1 MPSTIKQRRLAKS
14 LLQLSLSDDGRIKR
28 NAVEEIL
35 ESLRVSRPSG
45 LVTILRLFLHQI
57 RRHEYTYHA
66 RVEYGGREG
75 ERLSEKILKKLN
87 QNSSKALDLT
97 VIDNPKLIAGCKIR
111 LGDDVYE
118 NSISDRLNKLQK
130 TFL

>member
-1 MPSTIKQRRLAKS
+1 MPATIKPRRLAKS

-28 NAVEEIL
+28 NSVEEIL
-35 ESLRVSRPSG
+35 ESLRESRPTG
-45 LVTILRLFLHQI
+45 LVTILRLFLHEI

-66 RVEYGGREG
+66 RVEYGGKEG
-75 ERLSEKILKKLN
+75 EKLSEKILEKLN
-87 QNSSKALDLT
+87 QNSNKALDLT

-118 NSISDRLNKLQK
+118 NSISDRLNNLQK

>member
-1 MPSTIKQRRLAKS
+1 MPATIKQRRLAKS
-14 LLQLSLSDDGRIKR
+14 LLQLSLSDDGRINR
-28 NAVEEIL
+28 NSVEEIL
-35 ESLRVSRPSG
+35 ESLRVSRPTG
-45 LVTILRLFLHQI
+45 MVTILRLFLHQI

-75 ERLSEKILKKLN
+75 EKLSEKILEKLN

>member
-1 MPSTIKQRRLAKS
+1 MPATIKPRRLAKS

-28 NAVEEIL
+28 NSVEEIL
-35 ESLRVSRPSG
+35 ESLRESRPTG
-45 LVTILRLFLHQI
+45 LVTILRLFLHEI

-66 RVEYGGREG
+66 RVEYGGKEG
-75 ERLSEKILKKLN
+75 EKLSEKILEKLN

>member
-1 MPSTIKQRRLAKS
+1 MSKQSENRCNLY
-14 LLQLSLSDDGRIKR
+14 
-28 NAVEEIL
+28 
-35 ESLRVSRPSG
+35 
-45 LVTILRLFLHQI
+45 FLGFLKTGENRKTSI
-57 RRHEYTYHA
+57 FYA
-66 RVEYGGREG
+66 RVEYGGKEG
-75 ERLSEKILKKLN
+75 EKLSEKILEKLN

>member
-1 MPSTIKQRRLAKS
+1 MPSTIKHRRLAKS
-14 LLQLSLSDDGRIKR
+14 LLQLSLSDDGRIERDSVK
-28 NAVEEIL
+28 EIL
-35 ESLRVSRPSG
+35 ESLLVSRPSG

-66 RVEYGGREG
+66 RVEYGGKEG
-75 ERLSEKILKKLN
+75 EKLSEKILEKLN

-118 NSISDRLNKLQK
+118 NSISERLNKLKK

>member
-1 MPSTIKQRRLAKS
+1 MPATIKPRRLAKS

-28 NAVEEIL
+28 NSVEEIL
-35 ESLRVSRPSG
+35 ESLRESSPTG
-45 LVTILRLFLHQI
+45 LVTILRLFLHEI

-66 RVEYGGREG
+66 RVEYGGKEG
-75 ERLSEKILKKLN
+75 EKLSEKILQKLN

>member
-1 MPSTIKQRRLAKS
+1 MPATIKPRRLAKS

-28 NAVEEIL
+28 NSVEEIL
-35 ESLRVSRPSG
+35 ESLRESRPTG
-45 LVTILRLFLHQI
+45 LVTILRLFLHEI

-66 RVEYGGREG
+66 RVEYGGKEG
-75 ERLSEKILKKLN
+75 EKLSEKILEKLN

-118 NSISDRLNKLQK
+118 NSISDRLNNLQK

>member
-1 MPSTIKQRRLAKS
+1 
-14 LLQLSLSDDGRIKR
+14 LQLSLSDEGRIKR
-28 NAVEEIL
+28 NSVEEIL
-35 ESLRVSRPSG
+35 ESLRVSRPTG

-66 RVEYGGREG
+66 RVEYGGKEG
-75 ERLSEKILKKLN
+75 EKLSEKILEKLN

>member
-1 MPSTIKQRRLAKS
+1 MPATIKPRRLAKS

-28 NAVEEIL
+28 NSVEEIL
-35 ESLRVSRPSG
+35 ESLRESRPTS
-45 LVTILRLFLHQI
+45 LVTILRLFLHEI

-66 RVEYGGREG
+66 RVEYGGKEG
-75 ERLSEKILKKLN
+75 EKLSEKILEKLN

>member
-1 MPSTIKQRRLAKS
+1 MPATIKQRRLAKS
-14 LLQLSLSDDGRIKR
+14 LLQLSLSDEGRIKR
-28 NAVEEIL
+28 NSVEEIL
-35 ESLRVSRPSG
+35 ESLRVSRPTG

-66 RVEYGGREG
+66 RVEYGGKGG
-75 ERLSEKILKKLN
+75 EKLSEKILEKLN
-87 QNSSKALDLT
+87 QNSSKALVLT

>member
-1 MPSTIKQRRLAKS
+1 MSSTIKQRRFAKS
-14 LLQLSLSDDGRIKR
+14 LLQLSLSDDGRINR
-28 NAVEEIL
+28 NSVEEIL
-35 ESLRVSRPSG
+35 ESLGTSRPSG

-66 RVEYGGREG
+66 RVEYGGKEG
-75 ERLSEKILKKLN
+75 EKLSEKILEKLN
-87 QNSSKALDLT
+87 QNSSKALDLS

>member
-1 MPSTIKQRRLAKS
+1 MPATIKPRRLAKS

-28 NAVEEIL
+28 NSVEEIL
-35 ESLRVSRPSG
+35 ESLRESRPTG
-45 LVTILRLFLHQI
+45 LVTILRLFLHEI

-66 RVEYGGREG
+66 RVEYGGKEG
-75 ERLSEKILKKLN
+75 EKLSEKILEKLN
-87 QNSSKALDLT
+87 QHSSKALDLT
-97 VIDNPKLIAGCKIR
+97 VIDNPNLIAGCKIR

>member
-1 MPSTIKQRRLAKS
+1 MPSTIKQRRFAKS
-14 LLQLSLSDDGRIKR
+14 LVQLSLSDDGRIKR
-28 NAVEEIL
+28 NSVEEIL
-35 ESLRVSRPSG
+35 ESLRLSRPTG
-45 LVTILRLFLHQI
+45 LVTILRHFLHLI

-130 TFL
+130 TFF

>member
-1 MPSTIKQRRLAKS
+1 MPATIKQRRLAKS
-14 LLQLSLSDDGRIKR
+14 LLQLSLSDEGRIKR
-28 NAVEEIL
+28 NSVEEIL
-35 ESLRVSRPSG
+35 ESLRVSRPTG

-66 RVEYGGREG
+66 RVEYGGKEG
-75 ERLSEKILKKLN
+75 EKLSEKILEKLN
-87 QNSSKALDLT
+87 QNSSKALVLT
-97 VIDNPKLIAGCKIR
+97 VIDNPKLIAGCKIH

>member
-1 MPSTIKQRRLAKS
+1 MSATIKPRRLAKS

-28 NAVEEIL
+28 NSVEEIL
-35 ESLRVSRPSG
+35 ESLRESRPTG
-45 LVTILRLFLHQI
+45 LVTILRLFLHEI

-66 RVEYGGREG
+66 RVEYGGKEG
-75 ERLSEKILKKLN
+75 EKLSEKILEKLN
-87 QNSSKALDLT
+87 QNSNKALDLT

>member
-1 MPSTIKQRRLAKS
+1 MRSTIKQRRLAKS

-35 ESLRVSRPSG
+35 ESLHISRPSG
-45 LVTILRLFLHQI
+45 LVIILRLFLHQI

>member
-1 MPSTIKQRRLAKS
+1 MPATIKQRRLAKS

-28 NAVEEIL
+28 NSVEEIL
-35 ESLRVSRPSG
+35 ESLRVSRSSG

-66 RVEYGGREG
+66 RVEYGGKGG
-75 ERLSEKILKKLN
+75 EKLSEKILEKLN

-97 VIDNPKLIAGCKIR
+97 VIDNFKLIAGCKIR

>member
-1 MPSTIKQRRLAKS
+1 MSSTIKQRRFAKS
-14 LLQLSLSDDGRIKR
+14 LLQLSLSDDGRINR
-28 NAVEEIL
+28 NSVEEIL
-35 ESLRVSRPSG
+35 ESLGTSRPSG
-45 LVTILRLFLHQI
+45 LITILRLFLHQI

-66 RVEYGGREG
+66 RVEYGGKEG
-75 ERLSEKILKKLN
+75 EKLSEKILEKLN
-87 QNSSKALDLT
+87 QNSSKALDLS

>member
-1 MPSTIKQRRLAKS
+1 MPATIKPRRLAKS

-28 NAVEEIL
+28 NSVEEIL
-35 ESLRVSRPSG
+35 ESLRESRPTG
-45 LVTILRLFLHQI
+45 LVTILRLFLHEI
-57 RRHEYTYHA
+57 RCHEYTYHA
-66 RVEYGGREG
+66 RVEYGGKEG
-75 ERLSEKILKKLN
+75 EKLSEKILEKLN

>member
-1 MPSTIKQRRLAKS
+1 MPATIKQRRLAKS

-28 NAVEEIL
+28 NSVEEIL
-35 ESLRVSRPSG
+35 ESLRVSRPTG
-45 LVTILRLFLHQI
+45 MVTILRLFLHQI

-66 RVEYGGREG
+66 RVEYGGKEG
-75 ERLSEKILKKLN
+75 EKLSEKILEKLN